1 MEVEHSPLAFVA
13 AMPARSTKYR
23 WSVPTWALPLLI
35 AASPARPATSPG
47 VPREVINLTGLPAY
61 PSLDNAVMEDV
72 ARTDTLGRWCMRFWS
87 QTSDPLEKVE
97 AWYRKTLVRASET
110 DLRNDKTYQ
119 IYTELAGVKFSM
131 DIDSV
136 AVYKVS
142 KQAPTTI
149 DLYRCSPMK

>member
-1 MEVEHSPLAFVA
+1 MEVERAPVALVEMLALTV
-13 AMPARSTKYR
+13 KYR
-23 WSVPTWALPLLI
+23 WCAPFWVLALLTT
-35 AASPARPATSPG
+35 ASLAI
-47 VPREVINLTGLPAY
+47 PREVTNLTGLPAY
-61 PSLDNAVMEDV
+61 PSLDNAVMENV

-87 QTSDPLEKVE
+87 QTSDPLEKVQ
-97 AWYRKTLVRASET
+97 AWYRKTLVGASET

-119 IYTELAGVKFSM
+119 NYAELSGVKFSM

-149 DLYRCSPMK
+149 DLYRCSPIK

>member
-1 MEVEHSPLAFVA
+1 M
-13 AMPARSTKYR
+13 
-23 WSVPTWALPLLI
+23 
-35 AASPARPATSPG
+35 
-47 VPREVINLTGLPAY
+47 PREVTNLTGLPAY

-97 AWYRKTLVRASET
+97 AWYRKTLVGASET

-119 IYTELAGVKFSM
+119 NYTELAGVKFSM

>member
-1 MEVEHSPLAFVA
+1 MSARPKHPWSA
-13 AMPARSTKYR
+13 PA
-23 WSVPTWALPLLI
+23 WALPLLL
-35 AASPARPATSPG
+35 AASPAM
-47 VPREVINLTGLPAY
+47 PRDVSNLTGLPAY
-61 PSLDNAVMEDV
+61 PSLNKAVMEDV

-97 AWYRKTLVRASET
+97 AWYRKTLVGASET

-119 IYTELAGVKFSM
+119 NYTDLAGVKFSM